1 MAVRTF
7 VFDLDGVVY
16 RGEQPLPGAVDTI
29 ETLSPP
35 QADNQVYFF
44 TNNSSKSREFYV
56 DKLQRMG
63 IATDVEHIMTA
74 SRATALYLREEGAQ
88 GKSVYMIGQDG
99 LRQALLSAEM
109 RLVEDVSRE
118 KVDYVVVGIDHGFNF
133 QKLVDAQQAI
143 FGGVEFIAT
152 NPDLTFPEENG
163 RVTPGNGALVA
174 AVEAA
179 SRVKATVIGKPS
191 PTAIHEIL
199 ALAGSSPEDAVI
211 VGDRLDTDV
220 LAGKR
225 IGALTVLV
233 LTGITSQ
240 ADVDAAPP
248 EMHPDIVVQTL
259 PEMLQRL
266 HLNRRPG
273 IQGG

>member
-1 MAVRTF
+1 LAVRTF

-35 QADNQVYFF
+35 QADHQVYFF
-44 TNNSSKSREFYV
+44 TNNSSKTREFYL

-63 IATDVEHIMTA
+63 IATDVDHIMTA

-88 GKSVYMIGQDG
+88 EG
-99 LRQALLSAEM
+99 LREALLSAEM

-143 FGGVEFIAT
+143 FGGAKLIAT
-152 NPDLTFPEENG
+152 NPDLTFPGENG

-179 SRVKATVIGKPS
+179 SGVKATVIGKPS

-199 ALAGSSPEDAVI
+199 TLAQSSPENAVI

-248 EMHPDIVVQTL
+248 EMRPDIVIATL
-259 PEMLQRL
+259 PELPERL

-273 IQGG
+273 IQEAGG